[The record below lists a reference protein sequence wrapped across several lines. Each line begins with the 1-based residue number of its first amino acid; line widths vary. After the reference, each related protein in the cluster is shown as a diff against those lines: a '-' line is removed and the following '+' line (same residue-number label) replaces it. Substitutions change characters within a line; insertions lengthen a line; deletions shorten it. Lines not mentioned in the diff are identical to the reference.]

1 MPNVE
6 KLMQHGSYRED
17 LVLMGAQP
25 TITPP
30 CWTTLS
36 TGAYPAT
43 HGITCFK
50 KQGND
55 IHDLVYG
62 MGSDSLKAE
71 ELWD

>member
-1 MPNVE
+1 MLLGIDGMDPGLTNKYMKRGVMPNVE
-6 KLMQHGSYRED
+6 KLIKRGACRKD

-43 HGITCFK
+43 HGIT
-50 KQGND
+50 
-55 IHDLVYG
+55 
-62 MGSDSLKAE
+62 
-71 ELWD
+71 